1 MNRVGYYRLPP
12 VRGVFFSPVQEERL
26 LLLGCQE
33 VFSDRCLTNAIIRP
47 GLDKALA
54 VLAPGGTLAV
64 LSLHA
69 LAGTTIDLME
79 AVLKLKDRGL
89 HLVVAQPAIDTNA
102 DPGFFATCETLTAF
116 NAERAMVKAAEAAMV
131 SKGVKGGG
139 VEGLKAG
146 AADAHLPSSAHPR
159 AGGDGGGGGD

>member
-12 VRGVFFSPVQEERL
+12 VKGVFFSPAQEERL

-33 VFSDRCLTNAIIRP
+33 VFSDRCLANAIIRP

-54 VLAPGGTLAV
+54 ALESGGSLAV

-69 LAGTTIDLME
+69 LAGTTTDLME
-79 AVLKLKDRGL
+79 AVLKLKARGL
-89 HLVVAQPAIDTNA
+89 QLVVAQPEIDTAA
-102 DPGFFATCETLTAF
+102 DPGFFATIETLTTF
-116 NAERAMVKAAEAAMV
+116 NGERAMVKAAEAALV

-139 VEGLKAG
+139 VRGLKAG
-146 AADAHLPSSAHPR
+146 AADE
-159 AGGDGGGGGD
+159 

>member
-54 VLAPGGTLAV
+54 ALQPGGTLAV

-69 LAGTTIDLME
+69 LAGTTTDLME
-79 AVLKLKDRGL
+79 AVLKLKARDL
-89 HLVVAQPAIDTNA
+89 HLVVAQPEIDTNT
-102 DPGFFATCETLTAF
+102 DPGFFMTCETLTTF
-116 NAERAMVKAAEAAMV
+116 NAERAMVKAAEATLV

-139 VEGLKAG
+139 VQGLKAG
-146 AADAHLPSSAHPR
+146 TPPSQNEPE
-159 AGGDGGGGGD
+159 D

>member
-54 VLAPGGTLAV
+54 ALAPGGTLAV

-69 LAGTTIDLME
+69 LAGTTTDLLE
-79 AVLKLKDRGL
+79 AVLKLKARGL
-89 HLVVAQPAIDTNA
+89 HLIVAQPAIDTNA

-116 NAERAMVKAAEAAMV
+116 NAERAMVRAAEAALV
-131 SKGVKGGG
+131 SKGGGAQ
-139 VEGLKAG
+139 GLKAG
-146 AADAHLPSSAHPR
+146 APPSQSE
-159 AGGDGGGGGD
+159 GGD